1 MTKPTLADLTAFSA
15 VAAHRSFRR
24 AADALG
30 VSRSSL
36 SHAML
41 ALERELGVRLL
52 NRTTRSVA
60 PTEAGEALL
69 MRLGP
74 VLRDLD
80 EALDAVADSR
90 GSPSGTLRINANESA
105 ARLLLRTVVPRYLK
119 RFPRME
125 LDLVAEGRLVDIVEK
140 DFDAGVRLGES
151 VPRDMVSVRVSD
163 DLRFVVVASPSYLAG
178 RVSPQVPDDLRGHD
192 CIRQRL
198 PSGKRYR
205 WEFRKH
211 GQEIVLDVP
220 GALTLD
226 SIGLMVEA
234 ASDGLGFAYVP
245 ESAARE
251 RLDDGRLHMVLEDW
265 CPFIPGLC
273 LYYPGHRHVPA
284 GLRAFIDVLK
294 EVKNSRTAVQ

>member
-1 MTKPTLADLTAFSA
+1 MTKPTLADLTAFST

-41 ALERELGVRLL
+41 ALERQLGVRLL

-69 MRLGP
+69 ARLAP

-80 EALDAVADSR
+80 EALDAVADAR
-90 GSPSGTLRINANESA
+90 GNPSGTLRINANESA
-105 ARLLLRTVVPRYLK
+105 ARLLLKTVVPRFLK
-119 RFPRME
+119 RFPGMA
-125 LDLVAEGRLVDIVEK
+125 LDLVAEGRLIDIVEQG
-140 DFDAGVRLGES
+140 FDAGVRLGES
-151 VPRDMVSVRVSD
+151 IPRDMVAVRISD
-163 DLRFVVVASPSYLAG
+163 DLRFVVVAAPSYLAG
-178 RVSPQVPDDLRGHD
+178 RTPLITPDDLRDHD

-211 GQEIVLDVP
+211 GQEVAIDVP
-220 GALTLD
+220 GVLTLD
-226 SIGLMVEA
+226 HNGLMVEA
-234 ASDGLGFAYVP
+234 ASDGLGLAYVP
-245 ESAARE
+245 ESMARDW
-251 RLDDGRLHMVLEDW
+251 LDDGRLVMVLEDW

-273 LYYPGHRHVPA
+273 LYYPGHRHVPV
-284 GLRAFIDVLK
+284 GLRAFIDVLR
-294 EVKNSRTAVQ
+294 EVNH

>member
-15 VAAHRSFRR
+15 VATHRSFRR

-41 ALERELGVRLL
+41 ALERDLGVRLL
-52 NRTTRSVA
+52 NRTTRSVS

-69 MRLGP
+69 ARLAP

-80 EALDAVADSR
+80 DALDAVADAR
-90 GSPSGTLRINANESA
+90 GNPSGTLRINANESA
-105 ARLLLRTVVPRYLK
+105 ARLLLKTVVPLFLK
-119 RFPRME
+119 RFPSMA
-125 LDLVAEGRLVDIVEK
+125 LDLVAEGRLVDIVEQG
-140 DFDAGVRLGES
+140 FDAGVRLGES
-151 VPRDMVSVRVSD
+151 IPRDMVAVRISD
-163 DLRFVVVASPSYLAG
+163 DLRFVVVAAPSYLSG
-178 RVSPQVPDDLRGHD
+178 GTPLITPDDLRNHD

-205 WEFRKH
+205 WEFRRH
-211 GQEIVLDVP
+211 GEEMAIDVP
-220 GALTLD
+220 GVLTLD
-226 SIGLMVEA
+226 HNGLMVEA
-234 ASDGLGFAYVP
+234 ASDGLGLAYVP
-245 ESAARE
+245 ESTARDW
-251 RLDDGRLHMVLEDW
+251 LDDGRLVTVLEDW

-284 GLRAFIDVLK
+284 GLRAFIDVLR
-294 EVKNSRTAVQ
+294 EVNH

>member
-41 ALERELGVRLL
+41 ALERDLGVRLL

-60 PTEAGEALL
+60 PTEAGETLL
-69 MRLGP
+69 TRLAP

-80 EALDAVADSR
+80 EALDAVADAR
-90 GSPSGTLRINANESA
+90 GNPSGTLRINANESA
-105 ARLLLRTVVPRYLK
+105 ARLLLRTAVPRFLA
-119 RFPRME
+119 RFPGMA
-125 LDLVAEGRLVDIVEK
+125 LDLVSEGRLVDIVEQG
-140 DFDAGVRLGES
+140 FDAGVRLGES
-151 VPRDMVSVRVSD
+151 IPRDMIAVRISD
-163 DLRFVVVASPSYLAG
+163 DLRFVVIAAPSYLAE
-178 RVSPQVPDDLRGHD
+178 RSPPVTPDELRDHT

-205 WEFRKH
+205 WEFGKH
-211 GQEIVLDVP
+211 GQEVTIDVP

-226 SIGLMVEA
+226 HNGLMVEA
-234 ASDGLGFAYVP
+234 AADGLGLAYVP
-245 ESAARE
+245 EPAARDW
-251 RLDDGRLHMVLEDW
+251 LHDGRLVTVLDDW
-265 CPFIPGLC
+265 CPLIPGLH

-294 EVKNSRTAVQ
+294 ESESSREP

>member
-15 VAAHRSFRR
+15 VATHRSFRR

-52 NRTTRSVA
+52 NRTTRSVS

-69 MRLGP
+69 ARLAP

-80 EALDAVADSR
+80 EALDAVADAR
-90 GSPSGTLRINANESA
+90 GNPSGTLRINANESA
-105 ARLLLRTVVPRYLK
+105 ARLLLKTVVLRFLK
-119 RFPRME
+119 RFPGMA
-125 LDLVAEGRLVDIVEK
+125 LDLVAEGRLVDIVEQG
-140 DFDAGVRLGES
+140 FDAGVRLGES
-151 VPRDMVSVRVSD
+151 IPRDMVAVRISG
-163 DLRFVVVASPSYLAG
+163 DLRFVVVAAPLYLAG
-178 RVSPQVPDDLRGHD
+178 RTPLITPDDLRSHD

-211 GQEIVLDVP
+211 GQEVAIDVP
-220 GALTLD
+220 GVLTLD
-226 SIGLMVEA
+226 HNGLMVEA
-234 ASDGLGFAYVP
+234 ASDGLGLAYVP
-245 ESAARE
+245 ESTARDW
-251 RLDDGRLHMVLEDW
+251 LDDGRLVAVLEDW

-284 GLRAFIDVLK
+284 GLRAFIDVLR
-294 EVKNSRTAVQ
+294 EVNH

>member
-15 VAAHRSFRR
+15 VATHRSFRR
-24 AADALG
+24 AAEALG

-52 NRTTRSVA
+52 NRTTRSVS

-69 MRLGP
+69 ARLAP

-80 EALDAVADSR
+80 EALDAVADAR
-90 GSPSGTLRINANESA
+90 GNPSGTLRINANESA
-105 ARLLLRTVVPRYLK
+105 ARLLLKTVVPRFLK
-119 RFPRME
+119 RFPGMS
-125 LDLVAEGRLVDIVEK
+125 LDLVAEGRLVDIVEQG
-140 DFDAGVRLGES
+140 FDAGVRLGES
-151 VPRDMVSVRVSD
+151 IPRDMVAVRISD
-163 DLRFVVVASPSYLAG
+163 DLRFVVVAAPSYLAG
-178 RVSPQVPDDLRGHD
+178 RTPLITPDDLRSHD

-211 GQEIVLDVP
+211 AQEVAIDVP
-220 GALTLD
+220 GVLTLD
-226 SIGLMVEA
+226 HNGLMVEA
-234 ASDGLGFAYVP
+234 ASDGLGLAYVP
-245 ESAARE
+245 ESTARDW
-251 RLDDGRLHMVLEDW
+251 LDDGRLVTVLEDW

-284 GLRAFIDVLK
+284 GLRAFIDVLR
-294 EVKNSRTAVQ
+294 EVNH

>member
-41 ALERELGVRLL
+41 ALERQLGVRLL

-60 PTEAGEALL
+60 PTEVGEALL
-69 MRLGP
+69 ARLAP

-80 EALDAVADSR
+80 EALDAVADAR
-90 GSPSGTLRINANESA
+90 GNPSGTLRINANEGA
-105 ARLLLRTVVPRYLK
+105 ARLLLKTVVPTFLQ
-119 RFPRME
+119 RFPGMA
-125 LDLVAEGRLVDIVEK
+125 LDLVAEGRLVDIVEQG
-140 DFDAGVRLGES
+140 FDAGVRLGES
-151 VPRDMVSVRVSD
+151 IPRDMVAVRISD
-163 DLRFVVVASPSYLAG
+163 DLRFVVVAAPSYLAG
-178 RVSPQVPDDLRGHD
+178 RTPPITPDDLCSHD

-211 GQEIVLDVP
+211 GQEVAIDVP
-220 GALTLD
+220 GVLTLD
-226 SIGLMVEA
+226 HNGLMVEA
-234 ASDGLGFAYVP
+234 ASDGLGLAYVP
-245 ESAARE
+245 ESAARDWLNE
-251 RLDDGRLHMVLEDW
+251 GRLVTLLEDW

-273 LYYPGHRHVPA
+273 LYYPGIATCLPVCGR
-284 GLRAFIDVLK
+284 
-294 EVKNSRTAVQ
+294 S

>member
-15 VAAHRSFRR
+15 VATHRSFRR

-52 NRTTRSVA
+52 NRTTRSVS

-69 MRLGP
+69 ARLAP

-80 EALDAVADSR
+80 EALDAVADAR
-90 GSPSGTLRINANESA
+90 GNPSGTLRINANEGA
-105 ARLLLRTVVPRYLK
+105 ARLLLKTVVPRFLK
-119 RFPRME
+119 RFPGMS
-125 LDLVAEGRLVDIVEK
+125 LDLVAEGRLVDIVEQG
-140 DFDAGVRLGES
+140 FDAGVRLGES
-151 VPRDMVSVRVSD
+151 IPRDMVAVRISD
-163 DLRFVVVASPSYLAG
+163 DLRFVVVAAPSYLAG
-178 RVSPQVPDDLRGHD
+178 RTPLITPDDLRSHD

-211 GQEIVLDVP
+211 AQEVAIDVP
-220 GALTLD
+220 GVLTLD
-226 SIGLMVEA
+226 HSGLMVEA
-234 ASDGLGFAYVP
+234 ASDGLGLAYVP
-245 ESAARE
+245 ESTARDW
-251 RLDDGRLHMVLEDW
+251 LDDGRLVTVLEDW

-284 GLRAFIDVLK
+284 GLRAFIDVL
-294 EVKNSRTAVQ
+294 R

>member
-69 MRLGP
+69 ARLAP

-80 EALDAVADSR
+80 EALDAVADAR
-90 GSPSGTLRINANESA
+90 GNPSGTLRINANESA
-105 ARLLLRTVVPRYLK
+105 ARLLLKTVVPSFLK
-119 RFPRME
+119 RFPGMS
-125 LDLVAEGRLVDIVEK
+125 LDLVAEGRLVDIVEQG
-140 DFDAGVRLGES
+140 FDAGVRLGES
-151 VPRDMVSVRVSD
+151 IPRDMVAVRISD
-163 DLRFVVVASPSYLAG
+163 DLRFVVVAAPSYLAG
-178 RVSPQVPDDLRGHD
+178 RTPLTTPDDLRHHD

-211 GQEIVLDVP
+211 GQEVAIDVP
-220 GALTLD
+220 GVLTLD
-226 SIGLMVEA
+226 HNGLMVEA
-234 ASDGLGFAYVP
+234 ASDGLGLAYVP
-245 ESAARE
+245 ESTARDW
-251 RLDDGRLHMVLEDW
+251 LDDGRLVTVLEDW
-265 CPFIPGLC
+265 CPLIPGLC
-273 LYYPGHRHVPA
+273 LYYPRHRHVPA
-284 GLRAFIDVLK
+284 GLRAFIDVLR
-294 EVKNSRTAVQ
+294 EVNHSRM

>member
-15 VAAHRSFRR
+15 VATHRSFRR

-52 NRTTRSVA
+52 NRTTRSVS

-69 MRLGP
+69 ARLAP

-80 EALDAVADSR
+80 EALDAVADTR
-90 GSPSGTLRINANESA
+90 GNPSGTLRINANESA
-105 ARLLLRTVVPRYLK
+105 ARLLLKTVVPRFLK
-119 RFPRME
+119 RFPGMS
-125 LDLVAEGRLVDIVEK
+125 LDLVAEGRLVDIVEQG
-140 DFDAGVRLGES
+140 FDAGVRLGES
-151 VPRDMVSVRVSD
+151 IPRDMVAVRISD
-163 DLRFVVVASPSYLAG
+163 DLRFVVVAAPSYLAG
-178 RVSPQVPDDLRGHD
+178 RTPLITPDDLRSHD

-211 GQEIVLDVP
+211 GQEVAIDVP
-220 GALTLD
+220 GVLTLD
-226 SIGLMVEA
+226 HNGLMVEA
-234 ASDGLGFAYVP
+234 ASDGLGLAYVP
-245 ESAARE
+245 ESTARDW
-251 RLDDGRLHMVLEDW
+251 LDDGRLVTVLEDW

-284 GLRAFIDVLK
+284 GLRAFIDVLR
-294 EVKNSRTAVQ
+294 EVNH

>member
-15 VAAHRSFRR
+15 VATHRSFRR
-24 AADALG
+24 AAEALG

-52 NRTTRSVA
+52 NRTTRSVS

-69 MRLGP
+69 ARLAP

-80 EALDAVADSR
+80 EALDAVADAR
-90 GSPSGTLRINANESA
+90 GNPSGTLRINANESA
-105 ARLLLRTVVPRYLK
+105 ARLLLKTVVPRFLK
-119 RFPRME
+119 RFPGMS
-125 LDLVAEGRLVDIVEK
+125 LDLVAEGRLVDIVEQG
-140 DFDAGVRLGES
+140 FDAGVRLGES
-151 VPRDMVSVRVSD
+151 IPRDMVAVRISD
-163 DLRFVVVASPSYLAG
+163 DLRFVVVAAPSYLAG
-178 RVSPQVPDDLRGHD
+178 RTPLITPDDLRSHD

-211 GQEIVLDVP
+211 GQEVAIDVP
-220 GALTLD
+220 GVLTLD
-226 SIGLMVEA
+226 HNGLMVEA
-234 ASDGLGFAYVP
+234 ASDGLGLAYVP
-245 ESAARE
+245 ESTARDW
-251 RLDDGRLHMVLEDW
+251 LDDGRLVTVLEDW

-284 GLRAFIDVLK
+284 GLRAFIDVLR
-294 EVKNSRTAVQ
+294 EVNH

>member
-15 VAAHRSFRR
+15 VATHRSFRR

-69 MRLGP
+69 ARLAP

-80 EALDAVADSR
+80 EALDAVADAR
-90 GSPSGTLRINANESA
+90 GNPSGTLRINANETA
-105 ARLLLRTVVPRYLK
+105 ARLLLKTVVPRFLK
-119 RFPRME
+119 RFPCMA
-125 LDLVAEGRLVDIVEK
+125 LDLVAEGRLVDIVEQG
-140 DFDAGVRLGES
+140 FDAGVRLGES
-151 VPRDMVSVRVSD
+151 IPRDMVAVRISD
-163 DLRFVVVASPSYLAG
+163 DLRFVVVAAPSYLAG
-178 RVSPQVPDDLRGHD
+178 RTPLITPDDLRSHD

-211 GQEIVLDVP
+211 GQEVAIDVP
-220 GALTLD
+220 GVLTLD
-226 SIGLMVEA
+226 HNGLMVEA
-234 ASDGLGFAYVP
+234 ASDGLGLAYVP
-245 ESAARE
+245 ESTARDW
-251 RLDDGRLHMVLEDW
+251 LDDGRLVTVLEDW

-284 GLRAFIDVLK
+284 GLRAFIDVLR
-294 EVKNSRTAVQ
+294 EVNP

>member
-69 MRLGP
+69 ARLAP

-80 EALDAVADSR
+80 EALDAVADAR
-90 GSPSGTLRINANESA
+90 GNPSGTLRINANESA
-105 ARLLLRTVVPRYLK
+105 ARLLLKTVVPRFLK
-119 RFPRME
+119 RFPGMS
-125 LDLVAEGRLVDIVEK
+125 LDLVAEGRLVDIVEQG
-140 DFDAGVRLGES
+140 FDAGVRLGES
-151 VPRDMVSVRVSD
+151 IPRDMVAVRISD
-163 DLRFVVVASPSYLAG
+163 DLRFVVVAAPSYLAG
-178 RVSPQVPDDLRGHD
+178 RTPLTTPDDLRHHD

-211 GQEIVLDVP
+211 GQEVAIDVP
-220 GALTLD
+220 GVLTLD
-226 SIGLMVEA
+226 HNGLMVEA
-234 ASDGLGFAYVP
+234 ASDGLGLAYVP
-245 ESAARE
+245 ESTARDW
-251 RLDDGRLHMVLEDW
+251 LDDGRLVTVLEDW

-284 GLRAFIDVLK
+284 GLRAFIDVLR
-294 EVKNSRTAVQ
+294 EVNLSRM

>member
-1 MTKPTLADLTAFSA
+1 MTKPTLADLTAFST

-69 MRLGP
+69 ARLAP

-80 EALDAVADSR
+80 EALDAVADAR
-90 GSPSGTLRINANESA
+90 GNPSGMLRINANESA
-105 ARLLLRTVVPRYLK
+105 ARLLLKTVVPRFLK
-119 RFPRME
+119 RFPGMA
-125 LDLVAEGRLVDIVEK
+125 LDLVAEGRLVDIVEQG
-140 DFDAGVRLGES
+140 FDAGVRLGES
-151 VPRDMVSVRVSD
+151 IPRDMVAVRIND
-163 DLRFVVVASPSYLAG
+163 DLRFVVVAAPSYLAG
-178 RVSPQVPDDLRGHD
+178 RTPLITPDDLRHHD

-205 WEFRKH
+205 REFRKH
-211 GQEIVLDVP
+211 GQEVAIDVP
-220 GALTLD
+220 GVLTLD
-226 SIGLMVEA
+226 HNGLMVEA
-234 ASDGLGFAYVP
+234 ASDGLGLAYVP
-245 ESAARE
+245 ESTARDW
-251 RLDDGRLHMVLEDW
+251 LDDGRLVTVLEDW

-284 GLRAFIDVLK
+284 GLRAFIDVLR
-294 EVKNSRTAVQ
+294 EVNHSRM